1 VHTGVEALVGDS
13 DRLQKVL
20 GALDIDLDDGLDL
33 DDGSH
38 SIFEFDISSDEN
50 DIDME

>member
-1 VHTGVEALVGDS
+1 M
-13 DRLQKVL
+13 L
-20 GALDIDLDDGLDL
+20 GALDIDLDDGLGL

-38 SIFEFDISSDEN
+38 SKFEFDISSDEN